1 MADPDQCTVSNQCA
15 SGNEVSLL
23 RVHAQALSMR
33 RISVQ
38 PNNSEGIGE
47 IGNVNIAK
55 SIGAPVGTPSKPPTK
70 IIGEKRY
77 AARGGNH
84 GQLYPYYPIDYWCI
98 FFLGFC
104 VGKLVGLPSL
114 TVGCL

>member
-1 MADPDQCTVSNQCA
+1 
-15 SGNEVSLL
+15 
-23 RVHAQALSMR
+23 MR

-38 PNNSEGIGE
+38 PNTSEGIGE
-47 IGNVNIAK
+47 IGNVNVSK
-55 SIGAPVGTPSKPPTK
+55 SIGGARATSPVGTPSKPPTLSSK
-70 IIGEKRY
+70 KKVGEKRY

-104 VGKLVGLPSL
+104 VSYFIFGYPKL
-114 TVGCL
+114 